1 MTTVSPETEAAP
13 PDHTREVPTA
23 APVVVPAPPTR
34 PAVDPVAAPVIDRL
48 ATQLLLEPGAIEV
61 VSIESAQW
69 PDACLGLPAEGEIC
83 ATVLT
88 PGYTVVL
95 RVGLDTYEFRTDV
108 TGEQI
113 RVAGAPQGRSGD
125 PLVTWSDSRSFSMM
139 IIGTQRVATGRRGR
153 PLIAAP
159 LAVPARAT
167 ELQDFL
173 ARYAPFQVQTPAGE
187 IALRGVG
194 ASRASETE
202 QRMIA
207 EWARQV
213 SLEARAGGA
222 QPEADVALTWTHHD
236 PAAGVCDTIRITRT
250 GVAVATSCRGDDS
263 TPIATIALRADELS
277 ALYTW
282 LDRFEAFET
291 IDESQGPAGTT
302 LVFRGTGVD
311 EAGESDHTAISAWID
326 TIARRLREAA
336 LG

>member
-1 MTTVSPETEAAP
+1 M
-13 PDHTREVPTA
+13 VPTI
-23 APVVVPAPPTR
+23 APVAVPAPPTR
-34 PAVDPVAAPVIDRL
+34 PAVDPVAAPVVERL
-48 ATQLLLEPGAIEV
+48 ATQLLLEPGAIDV
-61 VSIESAQW
+61 VSIEPAQW

-95 RVGLDTYEFRTDV
+95 RVGLDAYEFRTDV
-108 TGEQI
+108 AGERI

-167 ELQDFL
+167 ELQEFL
-173 ARYAPFQVQTPAGE
+173 ARFAPFQVQTPAGE

-194 ASRASETE
+194 AARASETE

-207 EWARQV
+207 EWARLV
-213 SLEARAGGA
+213 SFEARAGGV
-222 QPEADVALTWTHHD
+222 QPEADVALIWTHHD
-236 PAAGVCDTIRITRT
+236 PAARVCDTIRITRT
-250 GVAVATSCRGDDS
+250 GVAVATSCRGDED
-263 TPIATIALRADELS
+263 TPIASIALRAEELA
-277 ALYTW
+277 ALYGW

-291 IDESQGPAGTT
+291 LDESDGPAGTT
-302 LVFRGTGVD
+302 LAFRGTGVD
-311 EAGESDHTAISAWID
+311 EAGETDHAAISGWID
-326 TIARRLREAA
+326 AIARRLREAA
-336 LG
+336 LK